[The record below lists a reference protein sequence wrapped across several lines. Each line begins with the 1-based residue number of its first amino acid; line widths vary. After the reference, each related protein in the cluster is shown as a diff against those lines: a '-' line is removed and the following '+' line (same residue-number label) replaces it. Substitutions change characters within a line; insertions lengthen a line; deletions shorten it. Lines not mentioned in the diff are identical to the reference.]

1 MKLRTISTSIT
12 RFFQSPQGKLVL
24 KWGQRAINVG
34 VMVWLIYELTN
45 VGWLNVWQS
54 LPTQPLFYVLFLF
67 LFFQL
72 PLFEVLIY
80 RITWSFDALKSVPVF
95 LMKRVYNKDVLG
107 YSGEVYF
114 YLWARK
120 TIEELS
126 DREIFKTIK
135 DNNIISSIASTLV
148 SILLLS
154 IFFFTDQIKIL
165 DWLTQ
170 QNQAYIWGGALLIV
184 VIFILLIRF
193 RHFVISMPLKTAY
206 SIFGIQMFRLIIG
219 QVFNVAMYV
228 VVMPETPYYVW
239 FTLLSVEIILTRIP
253 FLPNR
258 DLIYVAMSIG
268 IAEGMAVSTSSIA
281 ALTLARSVLNKI
293 FNFSAFGI
301 GSLLKRNKLIDTP
314 DASKDELTQFKEFQ
328 KHSSEQETG

>member
-1 MKLRTISTSIT
+1 MKLRSIGNSIT
-12 RFFQSPQGKLVL
+12 TFFQSPTGKRVL
-24 KWGQRAINVG
+24 KWAQRFINVA
-34 VMVWLIYELTN
+34 VMVWLVYELTN
-45 VGWLNVWQS
+45 IGWLKVWQS

-80 RITWSFDALKSVPVF
+80 RLTWKFDAWKSVPIF

-154 IFFFTDQIKIL
+154 IFFFTDQIKIV

-170 QNQAYIWGGALLIV
+170 QNQAYLWGGVLLIV

-206 SIFGIQMFRLIIG
+206 SIFGIQMFRLLIG
-219 QVFNVAMYV
+219 QAFNVAMYV
-228 VVMPETPYYVW
+228 IVMPETPYYVW

-268 IAEGMAVSTSSIA
+268 IAEGMAVSTSGIA
-281 ALTLARSVLNKI
+281 AITLARSVLNKV

-301 GSLLKRNKLIDTP
+301 GSILKRNKLIDTP
-314 DASKDELTQFKEFQ
+314 DATGNELGQFKEFQ
-328 KHSSEQETG
+328 KETSEQQAG